1 VALVGRAVERALIDE
16 MIAEVRAGRSR
27 VLVLRGEIGVGKTSL
42 LEYAA
47 AAEGVMILRSVGVM
61 VESDLPFAGLDQLVR
76 PVLHLAEVLPPPQ
89 SRALEVAL
97 GLRSG
102 PPPDRFLVAAGALSL
117 LAEAAE
123 RHPLLALVDDV
134 QWLDQPSAEAVG
146 FIARRLG
153 ADGIAL
159 LITQRDGY
167 SHAVWDGLPYRRVT
181 GLDTAEST
189 ALLEVSRSPGTSGCG
204 TAG

>member
-1 VALVGRAVERALIDE
+1 
-16 MIAEVRAGRSR
+16 MIADVRAGRSR
-27 VLVLRGEIGVGKTSL
+27 VLLLRGEIGVGKTSL

-47 AAEGVMILRSVGVM
+47 AAEGMTILRSVGVR

-76 PVLHLAEVLPPPQ
+76 PILHLTGRLPPPQ
-89 SRALEVAL
+89 SAALNVAL

-102 PPPDRFLVAAGALSL
+102 PAVDRFLVAAGALSL

-123 RHPLLALVDDV
+123 DSPLLALVDDV

-159 LITQRDGY
+159 LITQRDE
-167 SHAVWDGLPYRRVT
+167 HTQAVWDGLPYRRLT

-189 ALLEVSRSPGTSGCG
+189 ELLEVA
-204 TAG
+204 AGHVAPAVAGRL